1 MTSFRELVLGDRPT
15 IGSWLQLAD
24 AAATEMMAKTGFDW
38 LCIDLEHTA
47 TSVSQ
52 MADLVRIGDLA
63 GVPML
68 VRLSGHDPVQIK
80 RALDSG
86 VRGIIAPTVN
96 TADQAAAIVEAAYYP
111 PRGRRGVGLSRAQSY
126 GTGFDEYRTG
136 AAEDIVVIAQIE
148 HVDGVANLDE
158 ILAVDGIDGYF
169 IGPYDLSGSVGKP
182 GQFDDPD
189 VKAALDRAAEF
200 IDRPGT
206 VAGIHVVD
214 PDVTKLR
221 AALDQGYDFVALASE
236 MLILSNRLSEL
247 GADLRALR

>member
-1 MTSFRELVLGDRPT
+1 MTSFRELVHGPGPT

-24 AAATEMMAKTGFDW
+24 QAATEMMAAAGFDW

-47 TSVSQ
+47 TSVAQ
-52 MADLVRIGDLA
+52 MADLVRVGDLA

-68 VRLSGHDPVQIK
+68 VRLSGHDPIQIK

-96 TADQAAAIVEAAYYP
+96 TAEQARAIVDAAYYP
-111 PRGRRGVGLSRAQSY
+111 PRGSRGVGLSRAQSY
-126 GTGFDEYRTG
+126 GLGFEEYRTG
-136 AAEDIVVIAQIE
+136 RAEDIVVIAQIE
-148 HVDGVANLDE
+148 HVDGVANLAE

-182 GQFDDPD
+182 GQFDDPQ
-189 VKAALDRAAEF
+189 VQAALDRAAES
-200 IDRPGT
+200 IGTPGT
-206 VAGIHVVD
+206 VSGIHVVD
-214 PDVTKLR
+214 PDVAKLQ

-236 MLILSNRLSEL
+236 MLILSNRLAEIRT
-247 GADLRALR
+247 DLRGIR

>member
-1 MTSFRELVLGDRPT
+1 MTSFRELVHGPRPT
-15 IGSWLQLAD
+15 VGSWLQLAD
-24 AAATEMMAKTGFDW
+24 LSAAEMMATTGFDW

-52 MADLVRIGDLA
+52 MADLIRVGDLA

-80 RALDSG
+80 RALDAG

-96 TADQAAAIVEAAYYP
+96 TADQAKAIVQAAYYP
-111 PRGRRGVGLSRAQSY
+111 PKGTRGVGLSRAQSY
-126 GTGFDEYRTG
+126 GLSFDAYRNG

-148 HVDGVANLDE
+148 HVEGVANLGE

-200 IDRPGT
+200 IGTPGS
-206 VAGIHVVD
+206 VSGIHVVD
-214 PDVTKLR
+214 PDVTKLA
-221 AALDQGYDFVALASE
+221 AALEQGYDFVALASE
-236 MLILSNRLSEL
+236 MLILSNRLAEI
-247 GADLRALR
+247 GADLQAMR